1 VRRLTSHLDRSR
13 HRFFAAF
20 RVSRGSGD
28 AGIGVALLSAMHL
41 RSPLHRVAALL
52 ALPLL
57 AGCGGGSTAGEGL
70 ETLDAGGPTFEDAG
84 NESANDAGRGSAS
97 PDAGGGTGP
106 DASDDDGGRG
116 AIDAA
121 PEGGGS
127 ATPAIKAAIYIDNWS
142 GSFASW
148 STKIDFTKMTHLILA
163 FATVSGANTWGNS
176 LGDTDDVQTIVAA
189 AHAKNVKVLVS
200 IGGGGGDQSVIS
212 AYQSASNIA
221 PLVANLDTMVASMN
235 LDGVDVD
242 LESPSSMTPSS
253 NYSAFVSAL
262 IATFHPEGKLVTSA
276 TAEYIVEG
284 QNADATTYAT
294 LSSFDFINDMIYSNT
309 LSDFTNEASW
319 WTGSPVHLPPD
330 HLVLGIC
337 FGECGGTPSV
347 NMVKQVTT
355 DSLQYG
361 GVMGWDYTDAYESTI
376 WPAMQGAL

>member
-1 VRRLTSHLDRSR
+1 
-13 HRFFAAF
+13 
-20 RVSRGSGD
+20 
-28 AGIGVALLSAMHL
+28 MPL
-41 RSPLHRVAALL
+41 RSPLCCVAALL
-52 ALPLL
+52 AVPLL
-57 AGCGGGSTAGEGL
+57 VGCGGGSSGGESSAAP
-70 ETLDAGGPTFEDAG
+70 DAGQQAFEDAG
-84 NESANDAGRGSAS
+84 NGSANDAGGRS
-97 PDAGGGTGP
+97 PDGGGATGPDGGNDAGGP
-106 DASDDDGGRG
+106 G
-116 AIDAA
+116 AVDAA

-148 STKIDFTKMTHLILA
+148 APKIDFTKMTHLLLA
-163 FATVSGANTWGNS
+163 FATVSGTNGWGNT
-176 LGDTDDVQTIVAA
+176 LGDTDDVKTIVAA
-189 AHAKNVKVLVS
+189 AHAQNVKVLVS

-242 LESPSSMTPSS
+242 LESPSGMTPSS

-262 IATFHPEGKLVTSA
+262 MSTFHPEGKLVTSA
-276 TAEYIVEG
+276 TAQYIVEG

-294 LSSFDFINDMIYSNT
+294 INSFDFINDMIYSNNA
-309 LSDFTNEASW
+309 SDFTNEATW
-319 WTGSPVHLPPD
+319 WTGSPVNLQPD

-347 NMVKQVTT
+347 NMVQQVTT

-361 GVMGWDYTDAYESTI
+361 GVMGWDYTDADESTI